1 MLSQLRLIKTIRQR
15 CIIKGFSTERSRATH
30 FFKKL
35 FQTVRHFFPT
45 SCCTLPII
53 LNNLTSS
60 VNLKIQVFFPGAVS
74 ERGLRRKIAEPF
86 KTVPCFLHPL
96 QGALGKVVQEQK
108 KTGLFLL
115 QLAAGFL
122 AKGRPF
128 FPFSPAHFPSSPSSF
143 PFFSCPFLP
152 S

>member
-1 MLSQLRLIKTIRQR
+1 MMLMEI
-15 CIIKGFSTERSRATH
+15 G
-30 FFKKL
+30 
-35 FQTVRHFFPT
+35 
-45 SCCTLPII
+45 
-53 LNNLTSS
+53 
-60 VNLKIQVFFPGAVS
+60 

-122 AKGRPF
+122 AKGSLLKRRCEPEVCVPEVLVPDRF
-128 FPFSPAHFPSSPSSF
+128 LLTVMFNMNFTELGSLIPGTPDMALAIDFTEGSSVDF
-143 PFFSCPFLP
+143 A
-152 S
+152 